1 MTERFIFP
9 SHVSTAYKYFAR
21 ALPGV
26 LVARDEPPTGWDKNT
41 PLVLIKDGGGGRI
54 HHYQLADKRISFE
67 VRAPDGE
74 AADALANHV
83 FNVMREWPEHDAPVY
98 LTDRH
103 LTMPAYDPLPEPRL
117 PAYTWTVTVTLK
129 STTLAT

>member
-21 ALPGV
+21 ALPDV

-67 VRAPDGE
+67 VRAPD
-74 AADALANHV
+74 
-83 FNVMREWPEHDAPVY
+83 
-98 LTDRH
+98 
-103 LTMPAYDPLPEPRL
+103 
-117 PAYTWTVTVTLK
+117 
-129 STTLAT
+129 